1 MRRSSGSIAFFGHPL
16 YLAMRA
22 SARATW
28 SVIKG
33 SIEGIEDDVGAMK
46 ATFEAAVAG
55 VKR

>member
-1 MRRSSGSIAFFGHPL
+1 
-16 YLAMRA
+16 MRA

-33 SIEGIEDDVGAMK
+33 SIRGIEDEGGAMQV
-46 ATFEAAVAG
+46 TFEAAVAG

>member
-1 MRRSSGSIAFFGHPL
+1 
-16 YLAMRA
+16 MRA

-28 SVIKG
+28 SVIKE
-33 SIEGIEDDVGAMK
+33 SIEGIKDDVGAMK